1 MLRSQLG
8 QNYNPLFFL
17 ASLGA
22 GGLSVSFFVYL
33 FLMVPHPDTPLV
45 TFNHLWPILTG
56 DSLFQAVMVALAMV
70 AILIFAYFHF
80 RLLVWNI
87 REYQLFKRS
96 EGFESFKNSNAA
108 ISLMAIPL
116 TLAMSINVM
125 FVLGAVFVPNLWSIV
140 EYLFPGALLA
150 FLAVG
155 AYALLILGQYFTRFL
170 CVKAEF
176 DFSKNNSL
184 APMVSIFALSMIAVG
199 LAAPG
204 AMSQNQIVNAIGLG
218 FSIFFATIAVV
229 LMVVKLVLGFDAMLR
244 HGMRVEAAGSL
255 WILIP
260 IMTLLGITYL
270 RMSHGLEHGFGDPI
284 HPASTF
290 VMMTIFLSIQ
300 ILFGLIGYAI
310 MKELNYFRDYLN
322 GDKANAGTFALVC
335 PGVAFFVFGMFYLSM
350 ALISNGIIEQFT
362 LAYYLLM
369 APFVLVQLK
378 TIQVFFKLRSR
389 VLVERSAQP
398 ATVNN

>member
-22 GGLSVSFFVYL
+22 GGLSVSFFIYL
-33 FLMVPHPDTPLV
+33 MLMVSHPDTPMV

-56 DSLFQAVMVALAMV
+56 DSLFQAAMVVLAMV
-70 AILIFAYFHF
+70 AILVFAYFHF
-80 RLLVWNI
+80 RLLIWNI

-96 EGFESFKNSNAA
+96 EGFESFKNSNAE

-140 EYLFPGALLA
+140 EYLFPGALLG

-155 AYALLILGQYFTRFL
+155 VYALRILGQYFTRLF
-170 CVKAEF
+170 VKAEF

-204 AMSQNQIVNAIGLG
+204 AMSQNQTINAIGIG
-218 FSIFFATIAVV
+218 FSIFFATLAVL

-270 RMSHGLEHGFGDPI
+270 RQSHGLAHGFGDPT

-290 VMMTIFLSIQ
+290 VMMTIFLSVQ

-310 MKELNYFRDYLN
+310 MKELNYFRDYVN
-322 GDKANAGTFALVC
+322 GDKANAGAFALVC

-350 ALISNGIIEQFT
+350 ALINNGVIEQFT
-362 LAYYLLM
+362 LVYYLLM
-369 APFVLVQLK
+369 VPFVFVQLK

-389 VLVERSAQP
+389 LLIERSGQP
-398 ATVNN
+398 ATINS